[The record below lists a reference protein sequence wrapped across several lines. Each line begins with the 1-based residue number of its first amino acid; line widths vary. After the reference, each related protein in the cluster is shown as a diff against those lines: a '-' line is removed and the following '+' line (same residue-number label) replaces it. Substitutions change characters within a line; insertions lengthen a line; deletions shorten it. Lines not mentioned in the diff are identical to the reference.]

1 MILNLRKNL
10 TRTII
15 LAAALIAVCI
25 VIFFAARNRTEQTHR
40 TFFTQFVISGGFI
53 VWFIL
58 LPLSVITVG
67 LTIDYSMNIRA
78 SILLP
83 SSSGAEII
91 KTIRDKG
98 WTSASSVGS
107 QKLAEILSEK
117 KDLVSMAVLAAV
129 RNLSADRRQTEMQIQ
144 MQNIITDTLKQQC
157 RRLLRKIEWLNII
170 GNVSPMIGLFG
181 TVYGMIKLF
190 DSIVLA
196 GGQPRPEQ
204 MADGISI
211 ALVTTFWGLLIAIP
225 ALVVHSIFS
234 NRIESI
240 AQQAAIQTEMIL
252 IEIKNSIENQLFSE
266 LTEKSNET

>member
-10 TRTII
+10 IRTII
-15 LAAALIAVCI
+15 LAAVLTSVCI
-25 VIFFAARNRTEQTHR
+25 VVFFAARSSPEQNHR
-40 TFFTQFVISGGFI
+40 TLFTQFVISGGSI

-67 LTIDYSMNIRA
+67 LTIDYFMNIKA

-83 SSSGAEII
+83 PNSGAEII
-91 KTIRDKG
+91 RIIRDKDR
-98 WTSASSVGS
+98 
-107 QKLAEILSEK
+107 QKLIEILTEK
-117 KDLVSMAVLAAV
+117 KDFVSTAVLAAV
-129 RNLSADRRQTEMQIQ
+129 RNQSADRRQIEIQLQIQ
-144 MQNIITDTLKQQC
+144 NTIADALKQQC
-157 RRLLRKIEWLNII
+157 RVLLRKIEWLNII

-190 DSIVLA
+190 NSIVLA

-240 AQQAAIQTEMIL
+240 AQQAAIQAEMVL
-252 IEIKNSIENQLFSE
+252 IEIKNSIENQPFSKPA
-266 LTEKSNET
+266 EKLDEN